1 MLAGGEQGGCRY
13 TAGWTSLLIYVERSL
28 WNYVYQ
34 HRMSCV
40 VRQAVNDAASVFGT
54 AHFDGFQQQGGSMA
68 ANTAVGAFAGVWHV
82 YALEWTL
89 ESLKWHA
96 LIACS

>member
-1 MLAGGEQGGCRY
+1 
-13 TAGWTSLLIYVERSL
+13 
-28 WNYVYQ
+28 
-34 HRMSCV
+34 V

-96 LIACS
+96 LPSHVLDSCLSLVCVTSRGYTPL